1 MIDLFCLVADKNMEA
16 AISALLERPESLGIR
31 RIEREIVVH
40 AYRDPGCFHHAAD
53 YLRGYRS
60 RANHA
65 LVILDHAWDGV
76 PANTAAEVESQLET
90 RLQRDDIGGWAR
102 AVVIEPELEA
112 WVFSDSPHVG
122 AALGWAGSSPALRE
136 ALAHQNLWPTEVN
149 KPDDPKKAM
158 EWALRQ
164 RKLPRSSSIYR
175 EMASK
180 VSTQSCTDRAF
191 QRLRGL
197 LQGWFPPVG

>member
-1 MIDLFCLVADKNMEA
+1 MIDLFCLVADKSMEA
-16 AISALLERPESLGIR
+16 TISGLLDRPESLGIR
-31 RIEREIVVH
+31 RITRETVVH
-40 AYRDPGCFHHAAD
+40 DRRDPGCFHYAAD
-53 YLRGYRS
+53 FLRGYRS

-65 LVILDHAWDGV
+65 LVILDHAWGGV
-76 PANTAAEVESQLET
+76 PADTAAEVEHLLEDG
-90 RLQRDDIGGWAR
+90 LQREGMGDWVR

-112 WVFSDSPHVG
+112 WVFSGSKHVESV
-122 AALGWAGSSPALRE
+122 LGWSGRNPELRE
-136 ALAHQNLWPTEVN
+136 ALANQNLWTAGVD

-175 EMASK
+175 ELASK

-197 LQGWFPPVG
+197 LQDWYPPLG